1 MEGRRSAIPKTGFN
15 KAPTVQRPP
24 AGPLLSSVQCP
35 RLCPAIPRKSRPPP
49 VRSACRDPAQ
59 KRRPAYRLHRTRTPP
74 PRRGSVEPTVDLRLG
89 AAQRAPLVGIGAA
102 DLNWSIRMATLTR
115 ISHTT
120 YDLAAL
126 VPKSFRHFPP
136 AGNLPPA
143 ADPLPPPA
151 AHSSPAPRG
160 RSVCRG
166 ICGLCAVCFVS
177 GVTPPA
183 RRPLDPA
190 PERRWQTPPEQGRP
204 MPSQS

>member
-24 AGPLLSSVQCP
+24 AGPLLSSVRCP

-102 DLNWSIRMATLTR
+102 DLNWSIRMATLIRSFVMPENRPILQLHRLMWDVLVARAGQTSDQRSEPTVPRAIRRRGTGRQGRLVMPSLKPCGTR
-115 ISHTT
+115 T
-120 YDLAAL
+120 
-126 VPKSFRHFPP
+126 R
-136 AGNLPPA
+136 
-143 ADPLPPPA
+143 PPPLRKIILA
-151 AHSSPAPRG
+151 LLADIG
-160 RSVCRG
+160 
-166 ICGLCAVCFVS
+166 
-177 GVTPPA
+177 
-183 RRPLDPA
+183 
-190 PERRWQTPPEQGRP
+190 
-204 MPSQS
+204 